1 MTEHREDPK
10 TLSEDLF
17 SMRGLGILLV
27 VFVHVVGVD
36 AEHGVR
42 KLFPAAH
49 PELQWLMEF
58 IHNFNMAVMLIGS
71 GVAVAAFGRADT
83 SLSQFARKK
92 LNKLIVPMLIWAPVL
107 MVTQQL
113 LKSGLPKGVGG
124 WLELV
129 LQVPSAWFPPYSI
142 FWFVHVLVWATLFS
156 WLFRRF
162 AAPRLGRW
170 AWLLYLAA
178 GVVLHLAVKLTRMRL
193 GITTGHYLEFTL
205 YWNRFFSLGLF
216 IYPWLAPAR
225 ALLERL
231 PGRRLALVA
240 TVSLVSVGL
249 MHSMFPKA
257 LYLVTRVLTGPLA
270 FCVLMMFAVLLRTA
284 SWGRLWKWVGGLLR
298 FTGANS
304 MNFYLFHIYFVSGT
318 RILVERV
325 HPGTPLA
332 VHLMMGC
339 LVGYLGPYL
348 LFWALKERRSL
359 QLGHT
364 AEAPAPAL
372 KS

>member
-1 MTEHREDPK
+1 MTERREDPR
-10 TLSEDLF
+10 TLSDDLF

-42 KLFPAAH
+42 KLFPTEH
-49 PELQWLMEF
+49 PQLQWLMEF

-83 SLSQFARKK
+83 TLSEFARKK

-107 MVTQQL
+107 MVSQRL
-113 LKSGLPKGVGG
+113 LKSGLPQGGGG
-124 WLELV
+124 WLELL
-129 LQVPSAWFPPYSI
+129 LQVPGAWFPPYSI
-142 FWFVHVLVWATLFS
+142 FWFVHVLVWATLLS

-162 AAPRLGRW
+162 AAPKLGRW
-170 AWLLYLAA
+170 AWLFYLVA
-178 GVVLHLAVKLTRMRL
+178 GVVLHLAVKLTRLRL

-216 IYPWLAPAR
+216 LYPWLAPAR

-231 PGRRLALVA
+231 PVRRLALVA
-240 TVSLVSVGL
+240 TGSLVAVGL
-249 MHSMFPKA
+249 LHSTFPHE
-257 LYLVTRVLTGPLA
+257 LYLQTRVLTGPLA
-270 FCVLMMFAVLLRTA
+270 FGVLMMFAVLLRTA
-284 SWGRLWKWVGGLLR
+284 SWGRLWKGARGLLS
-298 FTGANS
+298 FTGAHS

-318 RILVERV
+318 RILAERV
-325 HPGTPLA
+325 YPGTPLA
-332 VHLMMGC
+332 VHLLLGC

-359 QLGHT
+359 PLGHT
-364 AEAPAPAL
+364 ADAPAPAL